1 MSKKCSFRGLTKKM
15 SDICIFGILE
25 YGVRTMDIGLE
36 ICLFV
41 CLHLVCRVYDA
52 TSLNLYLW
60 PLALSVSFFLW
71 IVVYTRH
78 PFLSNKI
85 SAVTLRT
92 SSTNKG
98 ESMSKLCIKH
108 KVWSHWKTKC

>member
-1 MSKKCSFRGLTKKM
+1 
-15 SDICIFGILE
+15 
-25 YGVRTMDIGLE
+25 MDIGLE

-85 SAVTLRT
+85 SAVTLH
-92 SSTNKG
+92 
-98 ESMSKLCIKH
+98 LQIK
-108 KVWSHWKTKC
+108 VNQCQSYV

>member
-1 MSKKCSFRGLTKKM
+1 
-15 SDICIFGILE
+15 
-25 YGVRTMDIGLE
+25 MDIGLE

-41 CLHLVCRVYDA
+41 VCIWCVYDA

-85 SAVTLRT
+85 SAVTL
-92 SSTNKG
+92 
-98 ESMSKLCIKH
+98 LLQIK
-108 KVWSHWKTKC
+108 VNQCQSYV